1 MNSAALQL
9 ACHRTPSGRR
19 WALGDRFL
27 SQEFA
32 LEKLLAAPSSEL
44 DALLLRHE
52 SGELASGAQL
62 APVAASHEIWA
73 SGVTYLRSRD
83 ARQQESSSG
92 DVYERVYSA
101 ERPELFY
108 KSQGFRVVDP
118 GQSIRIRRDATWSV
132 PEPELVLVVN
142 AHAEI
147 VGYTA
152 GNDVSSRDIEGDNPL
167 YLPQAKVYDGSC
179 ALGPVL
185 QLLDQQGRQDL
196 GALRGLEVELEI
208 TRQGERVFFG
218 QTSVSQ
224 MKRSLDELVRYLF
237 SELSFPA
244 GVLLMTGTGVVPPE
258 TFTLNA
264 LDHVR
269 IRVGGLT
276 LDNPVSA

>member
-1 MNSAALQL
+1 MNSHALQL

-62 APVAASHEIWA
+62 APVATSHEIWA

-118 GQSIRIRRDATWSV
+118 GQAIRIRRDATWSV

-179 ALGPVL
+179 ALGPAL
-185 QLLDQQGRQDL
+185 QLLDPRERQDL
-196 GALRGLEVELEI
+196 GALRALEVELEI

-218 QTSVSQ
+218 QTSVGQ

-244 GVLLMTGTGVVPPE
+244 GVLLMTGTGIVPPE

-264 LDHVR
+264 LDRVR